1 MPPPEKNPTIY
12 DVAAQAGVSI
22 TTVSRML
29 NAPDKVNPE
38 TRERIMAAIDALG
51 FVPKAEARAR
61 ALRNTGR
68 IGVITPFFIAPS
80 FVQRL
85 RGTAAALAKEHYE
98 LVIYP
103 VDSVEQLQGYIS
115 SIPIMGN
122 LDGLIIMS
130 LAIKDRD
137 VRRLIQNAMPAV
149 LIEFSHEALNSITI
163 NDEQGG
169 RMVGEYFLSKG
180 HNRMGFLGDIEPPD
194 RYAIHPVKLRLQGFT
209 DALASAGIP
218 LPAEYI
224 KQTPYTPEGSR
235 QAAYELLTMPD
246 RPTAIFAA
254 SDIQALSIMK
264 VARQLGLTI
273 PNDFSLI
280 GFDDIDYAE
289 YADLTT
295 VRQHLD
301 ESGRLAVETLM
312 GRIAD
317 PSRPIQHINL
327 PLMLIE
333 RQTA

>member
-1 MPPPEKNPTIY
+1 MPNNKTPTIY
-12 DVAAQAGVSI
+12 DVAEQSGVSI
-22 TTVSRML
+22 STISRVL
-29 NAPDKVNPE
+29 NTPDKVNAG
-38 TRERIMAAIDALG
+38 TRHKVLKVIDALG

-61 ALRNTGR
+61 ALRRTGR

-85 RGTAAALAKEHYE
+85 RGTASALAREHYE

-103 VDSVEQLQGYIS
+103 VDSVEQLKGYIS

-130 LAIKDRD
+130 LAIEDHD
-137 VRRLIQNAMPAV
+137 VRRLVENAMPAV
-149 LIEFSHEALNSITI
+149 LIEFAHETLNSITI

-169 RMVGEYFLSKG
+169 RMVGEYFLRKA
-180 HNRMGFLGDIEPPD
+180 HKRLGFLGDIEPAD
-194 RYAIHPVKLRLQGFT
+194 HYAIHPVRSRLEGFRS
-209 DALASAGIP
+209 ALKDAGIP

-224 KQTPYTPEGSR
+224 KQTPYSTEGSR
-235 QAAYELLTMPD
+235 QATYELLTMD
-246 RPTAIFAA
+246 NRPTAIFAA

-264 VARQLGLTI
+264 IARQLGLKI
-273 PNDFSLI
+273 PDDFALI

-295 VRQHLD
+295 IRQHLD

-317 PSRPIQHINL
+317 PSRPVQHIHL
-327 PLMLIE
+327 PLALIE
-333 RQTA
+333 RETA